1 MSCYSVR
8 VVIEVEETEVWKVQS
23 VIGLNRSTL
32 CLDYLSLLLKHM
44 TGPLKTL
51 PKDEVVEKGV
61 EFMDEYSISQEDFES
76 LTVMAKFQ
84 KALKKRAQEMLEPID
99 DGVIDGDGV
108 LENEE
113 KNSVVVEYEGD
124 AEEKPKPDIA
134 TCGS

>member
-1 MSCYSVR
+1 MDEVDGMSAGDR
-8 VVIEVEETEVWKVQS
+8 GK
-23 VIGLNRSTL
+23 STL

-44 TGPLKTL
+44 TDPLKTL

-84 KALKKRAQEMLEPID
+84 KATKKRAQEMLEPID
-99 DGVIDGDGV
+99 DGVIDSDGV

-113 KNSVVVEYEGD
+113 NNSVVEEYEGD
-124 AEEKPKPDIA
+124 AEEKSKLDIV
-134 TCGS
+134 TCES